1 MFDYVQGG
9 SCACCV
15 GSFLFMPGGT
25 AGIIETMSEFDTDSK
40 RDEIEAL
47 YRLPWP
53 VEMKDEVWMERVRL
67 RQYLKRSMKRYKEFW
82 DDQSSNPKLGPGPA
96 QMILSNGPTAP
107 ESSAPSSPPPPPP
120 QRSRSVQQMTFE
132 EWFMNLDRSQLAK
145 YFQLPRTEPLE
156 RIQQQGQG
164 QGQKPFLLHPAFGT
178 VLCAVTEQVAHFNLT
193 CYPPDGRGRAEL
205 GFEDILAFHKRGG
218 FTLIDDSV
226 ETRRKWLLRHRALG
240 GPKLLEKQDD
250 SNDEND
256 DSDEEEECGGGGGGA
271 TDTNPPPPSIP
282 SFRSDRRIM
291 RLLIARCFADDLQSA
306 YLKDMKELSLVSE
319 TTADSVAATAA
330 TGN

>member
-1 MFDYVQGG
+1 
-9 SCACCV
+9 
-15 GSFLFMPGGT
+15 MPGGT

-47 YRLPWP
+47 HRLPWP

-67 RQYLKRSMKRYKEFW
+67 RQYCKRTMKRYKEFW
-82 DDQSSNPKLGPGPA
+82 DDQSSKHRPGPA
-96 QMILSNGPTAP
+96 QVTLSNGPTAP
-107 ESSAPSSPPPPPP
+107 ESSASPSPSSSPPL
-120 QRSRSVQQMTFE
+120 SRSVQQTTFE
-132 EWFMNLDRSQLAK
+132 EWFMSLDRSQLAK
-145 YFQLPRTEPLE
+145 YFQLPRREPLE
-156 RIQQQGQG
+156 RIQKQGR
-164 QGQKPFLLHPAFGT
+164 GQKPFLLHPAFGT

-193 CYPPDGRGRAEL
+193 CYPPDGQGTAEL

-226 ETRRKWLLRHRALG
+226 ETRQKWLLRHRTLG
-240 GPKLLEKQDD
+240 GPKLLEKQNE

-256 DSDEEEECGGGGGGA
+256 DDSDDEAEGDGVA
-271 TDTNPPPPSIP
+271 TDTNPPPPTIP

-306 YLKDMKELSLVSE
+306 YQKDMKELSLVSE
-319 TTADSVAATAA
+319 TTADSVSATAA

>member
-1 MFDYVQGG
+1 MPRYSDQWLIDRTMFDYVQGG

-40 RDEIEAL
+40 RDEIAAL
-47 YRLPWP
+47 HQLPWP

-67 RQYLKRSMKRYKEFW
+67 RQYCKRTMKRYKEFW
-82 DDQSSNPKLGPGPA
+82 DKSSQPT
-96 QMILSNGPTAP
+96 QIILSPEPTTAP
-107 ESSAPSSPPPPPP
+107 ESESSTTSSLPLSQSVP
-120 QRSRSVQQMTFE
+120 QITFE
-132 EWFMNLDRSQLAK
+132 EWFMSLERSQLAK

-156 RIQQQGQG
+156 RIQQEHHHQQPH
-164 QGQKPFLLHPAFGT
+164 GQKPFLLHPAFGT

-193 CYPPDGRGRAEL
+193 CYPSDGRGEAEL

-226 ETRRKWLLRHRALG
+226 ETRRKWLLRHQTLG
-240 GPKLLEKQDD
+240 GPKLLENQ
-250 SNDEND
+250 ND
-256 DSDEEEECGGGGGGA
+256 DNSDEEEGDDNA
-271 TDTNPPPPSIP
+271 TGTGTGTDAPPLSIP

-291 RLLIARCFADDLQSA
+291 RLLIARCFADALQSA
-306 YLKDMKELSLVSE
+306 YLKDIKE
-319 TTADSVAATAA
+319 
-330 TGN
+330 